1 MEALGRAFFMI
12 LFSPAIHVMYLLEPL
27 AYSKAVRSS
36 IALLDQSLDRSAH
49 PIKLDRDDKGYRCK
63 QLFFAAGYPHD

>member
-1 MEALGRAFFMI
+1 MI

-36 IALLDQSLDRSAH
+36 IALFNQSLDRKRAPYKIGS
-49 PIKLDRDDKGYRCK
+49 R
-63 QLFFAAGYPHD
+63 